1 MSSPSNGPQS
11 SPERGAGGHGNG
23 NGRQAA
29 VTSYRVELGGQAL
42 TVEVS
47 EREDGLYVRIGDG
60 ETWTGEARR
69 VDVALTRDD
78 GELALLVGGEQVH
91 GLVGRRD
98 GGLTVVV
105 DGQTVDAVVLDE
117 RAVRLASAA
126 AGGRSRASQTTVQAP
141 MPGLV
146 VAVPVEA
153 GQSVTRGTT
162 LVVLSAMKMQNELT
176 APADATVKEIL
187 VSAGQTVDQ
196 GQALV
201 RLE

>member
-1 MSSPSNGPQS
+1 
-11 SPERGAGGHGNG
+11 
-23 NGRQAA
+23 
-29 VTSYRVELGGQAL
+29 VTTYRVEIGGQAL

-47 EREDGLYVRIGDG
+47 ERDDGLYVKVG
-60 ETWTGEARR
+60 EADARR
-69 VDVALTRDD
+69 VDVTLTRDD

-91 GLVGRRD
+91 GLVGTRN

-105 DGQTVDAVVLDE
+105 DGQTLDAVVLDE

-146 VAVPVEA
+146 VAVPVEV
-153 GQSVTRGTT
+153 GQSVARGTT

>member
-1 MSSPSNGPQS
+1 MTDAGNGGS
-11 SPERGAGGHGNG
+11 AGSGKGGANG
-23 NGRQAA
+23 NGRAA
-29 VTSYRVELGGQAL
+29 GVTAYRVELGGQTL
-42 TVEVS
+42 TVEIS
-47 EREDGLYVRIGDG
+47 ERDDGLYVRIGEG
-60 ETWTGEARR
+60 AARR
-69 VDVALTRDD
+69 VDVTISRDD
-78 GELALLVGGEQVH
+78 GELGLLVGGEQVR

-98 GGLTVVV
+98 DGLTVVV
-105 DGQTVDAVVLDE
+105 DGQAVDAVVLDE
-117 RAVRLASAA
+117 RAARLASAA
-126 AGGRSRASQTTVQAP
+126 AGGRQRSSQTTIQAP

-146 VAVPVEA
+146 VAVPVEV
-153 GQSVTRGTT
+153 GQRVARGTT